1 MLCFDSSALIECY
14 REEEHSPWVR
24 EVMEGDPDWCGSA
37 LLATEGPIALARS
50 VPEVDALQIADARI
64 SRDLGFFFLVA
75 VDADC
80 LFRAVDIGRDFRLRT
95 LDAIH
100 LAAARILPSEC
111 SFLTFDDRQREA
123 AESLGLK
130 VIAPPV

>member
-1 MLCFDSSALIECY
+1 MLGPM
-14 REEEHSPWVR
+14 RQGVR
-24 EVMEGDPDWCGSA
+24 RRDHVGLGQLGIDQAGCRQVID
-37 LLATEGPIALARS
+37 
-50 VPEVDALQIADARI
+50 DLQVADARI

-80 LFRAVDIGRDFRLRT
+80 LVRAVDIGRDFGLRT

-111 SFLTFDDRQREA
+111 SFVTFDDRQREA
-123 AESLGLK
+123 AEDLGLK
-130 VIAPPV
+130 VLTPPV